1 MLDVVNL
8 FDCYNESSNII
19 TMLIWLSGPIVS
31 FDSKLTKWDFYS
43 SAMWDWH
50 VFHCLFI
57 CPFICL
63 LPNLWICDIDD
74 KLSFCYDSSL

>member
-43 SAMWDWH
+43 SAM
-50 VFHCLFI
+50 
-57 CPFICL
+57 
-63 LPNLWICDIDD
+63 
-74 KLSFCYDSSL
+74 